1 MVKYLTGGPP
11 TVWYS
16 KSMVGFGVRG
26 ANLTDTGVKKVADQ
40 FAWSHV
46 LQKTRMN
53 FRDHKGF
60 HFLEISYTLRWKLH
74 SIISKARGPAPR

>member
-40 FAWSHV
+40 FTWSHV
-46 LQKTRMN
+46 LQKT
-53 FRDHKGF
+53 
-60 HFLEISYTLRWKLH
+60 
-74 SIISKARGPAPR
+74 